1 MAVVSGAWS
10 PEQYLRFREERR
22 QPFLDLLAMVD
33 REPGMRIADLGCGTG
48 DLTRHLHTALGAR
61 ETIGVDTSPEMLAKA
76 EGHRGRGLG
85 FVQDDLATYGEGERF
100 DLVISNAALHWVA
113 DHPTLFARLARR
125 IRPGGQL
132 AVQVPYNFD
141 QPSHLAANLAA
152 QDAPFQLSLG
162 GYVKPVHVL
171 RPEHYAKLLHDL
183 GFQRSILQMRVYQ
196 HLLPSRDDIVQWVK
210 GTTLTDYEKRLPPD
224 LFDSFVEHYR
234 ERLFELVGDE
244 RPLLFTFNRI
254 LMWARRSAQ
263 PAQPP

>member
-1 MAVVSGAWS
+1 MAGMVGAWS

-33 REPGMRIADLGCGTG
+33 REPRMRVADLGCGTG
-48 DLTRHLHTALGAR
+48 DLTLHLHTALGAR
-61 ETIGVDTSPEMLAKA
+61 ETIGVDASPEMLAKA
-76 EGHRGRGLG
+76 EVHRDRGLL
-85 FVQDDLATYGEGERF
+85 FVQDDLATYGEGESF
-100 DLVISNAALHWVA
+100 DLVFSNAALHWVA
-113 DHPTLFARLARR
+113 DHPALLAQLSRR
-125 IRPGGQL
+125 VRPGGQL

-152 QDAPFQLSLG
+152 QDPPFRLSLN

-183 GFQRSILQMRVYQ
+183 GFLQSIVQMRVYQ

-224 LFDSFVEHYR
+224 LFDSFVERYR
-234 ERLFELVGDE
+234 ERLFELVPDE

-254 LMWARRSAQ
+254 LMWARRC
-263 PAQPP
+263 PARP